1 MSYILAVNPA
11 ILSTTGMDKGALF
24 TATAL
29 ASAIATLLLA
39 FMAKL
44 PFAQAPSMGLNAF
57 FAFTMCQA
65 MHLSWQQSLAALLV
79 EGIIFILITFLNV
92 REKILDSIPRN
103 LRYSISA
110 GIGMFIAF
118 IGLKNAGIVVS
129 NPNTFIALG
138 KFTPEA
144 LLGILA
150 IVLSG
155 VLIARRVKG
164 ALFIAIVIA
173 TVVGL
178 PVGVTSMPDGWF
190 PVSAPHSVAPIF
202 CQFDFSHFFNLNML
216 LVIFSLLIINIFD
229 TVGTLVGLAEKT
241 GVVQP
246 DGTIPRVKEAM
257 LSDAIGTTCGAML
270 GSSTITT
277 YVESASG
284 IAEGGRTGLTSFV
297 TGLLFIAALLL
308 SPLFLLIPAAATSG
322 ALVMVGVLMIDSV
335 KKIELS
341 DVSEAFPAFIT
352 MITMVLCYS
361 IADGI
366 CLGILSY
373 VVMKVCT
380 SKFSDLNPTLVILAL
395 LFVLKF
401 VVD

>member
-1 MSYILAVNPA
+1 
-11 ILSTTGMDKGALF
+11 
-24 TATAL
+24 
-29 ASAIATLLLA
+29 
-39 FMAKL
+39 
-44 PFAQAPSMGLNAF
+44 
-57 FAFTMCQA
+57 
-65 MHLSWQQSLAALLV
+65 
-79 EGIIFILITFLNV
+79 
-92 REKILDSIPRN
+92 
-103 LRYSISA
+103 
-110 GIGMFIAF
+110 
-118 IGLKNAGIVVS
+118 
-129 NPNTFIALG
+129 
-138 KFTPEA
+138 
-144 LLGILA
+144 
-150 IVLSG
+150 
-155 VLIARRVKG
+155 
-164 ALFIAIVIA
+164 
-173 TVVGL
+173 
-178 PVGVTSMPDGWF
+178 
-190 PVSAPHSVAPIF
+190 
-202 CQFDFSHFFNLNML
+202 ML

-246 DGTIPRVKEAM
+246 DGSIPRVKEAM

-297 TGLLFIAALLL
+297 TGLFFIAALLL

-341 DVSEAFPAFIT
+341 DVSESFPAFIT

-366 CLGILSY
+366 CLDILSY
-373 VVMKVCT
+373 VVMKACT
-380 SKFSDLNPTLVILAL
+380 GKFSDLNPTLIVLAL